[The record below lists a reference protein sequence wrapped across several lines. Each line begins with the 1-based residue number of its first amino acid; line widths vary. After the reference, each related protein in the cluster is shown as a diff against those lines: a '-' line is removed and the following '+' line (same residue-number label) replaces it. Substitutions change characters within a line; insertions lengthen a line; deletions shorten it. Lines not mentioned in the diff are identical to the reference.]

1 MPDVLDTLFAL
12 SALVCAVTA
21 LLARR
26 HRRAT
31 AAATALASTMAG
43 TTVWALAA
51 LAARSG
57 IDTDVQALATL
68 VCLAAV
74 HAVSGGTHV
83 LYRSVADP
91 AYQVPRPHAVAFL
104 AVCGSLLLAAAL
116 NPHDLFFTDVHVE
129 GTPPRVV
136 GGLGPLFWVHTAWSY
151 AVSACGLVPLLRARR
166 RAPRVLR
173 TQITFLLVGAC
184 LPTAGNVLSL
194 TSPQWLGEG
203 SGPVDLTPLFFVTAG
218 LVDAAAILRGGLLQ
232 VVPVARAQVLETLAD
247 AVVVVDGGG
256 RVVDVNPAGRDLV
269 RRVHP
274 HLPAELVGLPAL
286 DVFGHDVHGAVTG
299 DLRRTVELLPGLHV
313 DVRVTPLTDGRG
325 RPLGH
330 VVAAHDVSDA
340 VRSAQR
346 LREQLGVIERL
357 RAELQEESLRDPLTG
372 LHNRRHLDTALVTAL
387 AHADDHG
394 LPLSVLLL
402 DVDRFKAVNDEHG
415 HGTGDELLRAL
426 AGALRREVRPGDTAA
441 RYGGEEFVVLLP
453 GADRPAALER
463 AGQLRAACARAG
475 VPLPVPTGARGGG
488 AGGHD
493 AGGTPAR
500 LHRTVSVGVATYP
513 ADGVDAA
520 ALLAGADRALYAAK
534 AAGRDRVVAAGA

>member
-1 MPDVLDTLFAL
+1 MAAVPDVLGTLFVL

-21 LLARR
+21 ALAWR
-26 HRRAT
+26 HRRST
-31 AAATALASTMAG
+31 PAATALTVTMSS
-43 TTVWALAA
+43 TTVWSLAILPGLWGA
-51 LAARSG
+51 DPA
-57 IDTDVQALATL
+57 VQSVAGL

-74 HAVSGGTHV
+74 HAVCGGAYT
-83 LYRSVADP
+83 LYRSVVDP
-91 AYQVPRPHAVAFL
+91 SWRVPRRQV
-104 AVCGSLLLAAAL
+104 LLLATACGACVLTAAL
-116 NPHDLFFTDVHVE
+116 NPGELFFTDLHVA
-129 GTPPRVV
+129 GDPPRLT
-136 GGLGPLFWVHTAWSY
+136 GGLGPLFWVHTTWSY
-151 AVSACGLVPLLRARR
+151 SVASCGLVLLVRAWP
-166 RAPRVLR
+166 RAPRAFR
-173 TQITFLLVGAC
+173 TQIAC
-184 LPTAGNVLSL
+184 LLTAACVPAAGNALVLL
-194 TSPQWLGEG
+194 TPHRLGQG
-203 SGPVDLTPLFFVTAG
+203 TAPVDLTPLFFLVAG
-218 LVDAAAILRGGLLQ
+218 LVDAAAILRCGLLQ

-286 DVFGHDVHGAVTG
+286 DVLGHDVHGAVTG

-325 RPLGH
+325 RSLGH

-387 AHADDHG
+387 AHADTHG

-402 DVDRFKAVNDEHG
+402 DVDRFKSVNDEHG
-415 HGTGDELLRAL
+415 HGSGDELLRAL
-426 AGALRREVRPGDTAA
+426 AGVLGREVRSGDTVA

-453 GADRPAALER
+453 GADRVGALRR
-463 AGQLRAACARAG
+463 AEQLRAACARVS
-475 VPLPVPTGARGGG
+475 VPLPVPTGARGD
-488 AGGHD
+488 D
-493 AGGTPAR
+493 AGGTPER
-500 LHRTVSVGVATYP
+500 LHRSVSVGVATYP
-513 ADGVDAA
+513 ADGTDAA
-520 ALLAGADRALYAAK
+520 SLLAAADHALYAAK
-534 AAGRDRVVAAGA
+534 AAGRDQVVAA